1 MKHQAD
7 AINLVLLAAS
17 SSAGSANLT
26 SVLNNQ
32 VQTTQSFLVFLS
44 VAFLFFGL
52 ALGACG
58 VLIYMRKLKG
68 AYKPAASWKAA
79 AFGSGGLGIILLLA
93 GLMGIVISF
102 FTPSLIQTLLRLG

>member
-7 AINLVLLAAS
+7 AIYLVLLAAS

-26 SVLNNQ
+26 SALNNLEQ
-32 VQTTQSFLVFLS
+32 ATQSFLIFLS

-52 ALGACG
+52 ALGSCG
-58 VLIYMRKLKG
+58 VLIYMRKVKG
-68 AYKPAASWKAA
+68 SYKPAASWKAV

-93 GLMGIVISF
+93 GLMGIAIYV
-102 FTPSLIQTLLRLG
+102 FTPSLMRTLLAPG